1 MNYKKDLKLAF
12 PKSLWYQLS
21 TSNTFSSRCKLHNKP
36 TWNKRI
42 NISNWQIFK
51 VKLKV
56 NLFAEFHSTYVNVWL
71 TKKKK
76 GFLYSC
82 GILFLK
88 NDSRKGGE
96 ILYRRFPPKKKKR
109 KLYSRNI
116 TKPGRKR
123 FFNNQRHSYSPP
135 HENNEL
141 HVVRPV
147 ENMWGTMLKKHLSC
161 IKSIRYFTHEWKTAY
176 KEKGLYSDKL
186 ITFFMYDD

>member
-96 ILYRRFPPKKKKR
+96 ILYRRFPPKKKK
-109 KLYSRNI
+109 KEVIFKEYN
-116 TKPGRKR
+116 
-123 FFNNQRHSYSPP
+123 
-135 HENNEL
+135 
-141 HVVRPV
+141 
-147 ENMWGTMLKKHLSC
+147 
-161 IKSIRYFTHEWKTAY
+161 KTR
-176 KEKGLYSDKL
+176 KEKVLQQPETLLFTPSWKQWTSCRQASGKHVGHNAKKTSQLHKINTIFYTWMKNCLQGERSVL
-186 ITFFMYDD
+186 G